1 MKLVRIV
8 CLLVLCV
15 VLCGAVR
22 VQAQEKRLL
31 IIPKRSEITQ
41 FKTLT
46 RGQKKAIRNRVAAL
60 RILRGSSVPI
70 KINIKKIQRK
80 GGKR

>member
-1 MKLVRIV
+1 MKLLSISL
-8 CLLVLCV
+8 LLVLCAS
-15 VLCGAVR
+15 LCSS